1 MDLLSRDNLRELAE
15 KTGKWCVSIYV
26 PTHRASRETAQDR
39 TLLKNLLDQAEAQLT
54 ARGLRGP
61 DARDLLAPGRA
72 LLEDAAFW
80 VHQSDGLTL
89 LLAPGHTKVH
99 RLPIKFR
106 GLLVVGERFHLTP
119 LVPMLNGDGTFY
131 VLALNQKHVRVL
143 QGSRWSV
150 RELELARIPTS
161 LAEALKYDVLEKE
174 LNLHTHHHQGNE
186 YGGKGEAFFHG
197 QGAGGDDTHKR
208 RLRQYFQQIDR
219 GLHELL
225 HDKRAPLVLAG
236 VDYYFPLYREANTY
250 NFLVDGGIEGSPNG
264 LNPQELHDRAW
275 PVVEPVFR
283 KKEQEALAAYQQA
296 IGTGRASGD
305 LPDILRAARDGRV
318 GTLFVMRDR
327 QQWGKFDP
335 QTGGAEL
342 HNESQAGN
350 QDLLDLAAVQTLL
363 NSGAVYVLDPAQ
375 MPGKA
380 VAAAV
385 YRY

>member
-15 KTGKWCVSIYV
+15 KTGKWCVSLFL
-26 PTHRASRETAQDR
+26 PTHRASRETVQDR
-39 TLLKNLLDQAEAQLT
+39 TVLKNLLDQAETQLT
-54 ARGLRGP
+54 SRGLRGP
-61 DARDLLAPGRA
+61 DARDLLATGRA
-72 LLEDAAFW
+72 LLDDAAFW
-80 VHQSDGLTL
+80 VHQSDGLNL
-89 LLAPGHTKVH
+89 LLAPGYTKVQ

-106 GLLVVGERFHLTP
+106 ELLVVGERFHLSP
-119 LVPMLNGDGTFY
+119 LLPMLNGDGTFY
-131 VLALNQKHVRVL
+131 VLALNQKNVRVL

-150 RELELARIPTS
+150 RELDLARVPTS

-174 LNLHTHHHQGNE
+174 LNFHTHHNTGAE
-186 YGGKGEAFFHG
+186 RGKGEAIFHG

-236 VDYYFPLYREANTY
+236 VDYCLPLYREANTY

-264 LNPQELHDRAW
+264 LNPQELHALAW

-305 LPDILRAARDGRV
+305 LPEILRAARDGRV
-318 GTLFVMRDR
+318 GTLFVARDR
-327 QQWGKFDP
+327 QQWGKFDA
-335 QTGGAEL
+335 QTGAAEM

-363 NSGAVYVLDPAQ
+363 NSGTVYALDPAQ

-385 YRY
+385 FRY